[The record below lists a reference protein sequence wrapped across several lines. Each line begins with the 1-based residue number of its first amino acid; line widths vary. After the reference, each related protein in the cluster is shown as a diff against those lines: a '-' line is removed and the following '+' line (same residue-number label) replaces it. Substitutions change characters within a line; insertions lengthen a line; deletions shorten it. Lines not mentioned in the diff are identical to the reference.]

1 MSTVIDYTNWNVH
14 ITSPQTAVIVQDL
27 LNDIRTFEADQ
38 TGIAHPV
45 IIEASGKAQLSAGVQ
60 VGITMQ
66 LINPWQLEFYAGD
79 YRATIEGGNVTTD
92 RPDGNVIAFVS
103 GGPQIEILRSAAAT
117 IVTNGGS
124 IPTAEQ
130 NAAAVGAR
138 VVEGALTAND
148 LLRLGAAIKHG
159 AGTVPDTGSFVFKS
173 ADGSK
178 TRVAG
183 SVDANGV
190 RVITTLD
197 GS

>member
-79 YRATIEGGNVTTD
+79 YRATIEG
-92 RPDGNVIAFVS
+92 GNVIAFVS

>member
-1 MSTVIDYTNWNVH
+1 MSTVIDYVNWNVH

-45 IIEASGKAQLSAGVQ
+45 IMEASGKAQLSAGVQ

-66 LINPWQLEFYAGD
+66 LKNPWQLEFYAGD
-79 YRATIEGGNVTTD
+79 YRATIEGGNITTD
-92 RPDGNVIAFVS
+92 RPDGNVIAFVA

-117 IVTNGGS
+117 IVTSGGS

-138 VVEGALTAND
+138 AISSGLTADQSQRVTN
-148 LLRLGAAIKHG
+148 AILFGKVSG
-159 AGTVPDTGSFVFKS
+159 AGTGVETFRDPADTKDVC
-173 ADGSK
+173 
-178 TRVAG
+178 TVT
-183 SVDANGV
+183 VDANGNRSLV
-190 RVITTLD
+190 VLD
-197 GS
+197 AS